1 MILSS
6 PGSSFRV
13 LAFGA
18 YLKNRAC
25 LIDGGK
31 PHWSNL
37 HGDLSNPKACL
48 ALYDSARQLTDDA
61 SGPLDLLVHDMH
73 PDFYSSLLASN
84 LSLSIGV
91 PSIAVQHHHAHI
103 GSVMAEYEL
112 EGSYLG
118 LALDGAGWGGDQAIW
133 GGELLLVEGCNYQR
147 VGHLSRLALPGG
159 DKAADQPWRMAAS
172 ALHLLGRCDEIS
184 KRLSNWTSK
193 ENAEL
198 VRVMLNKDLNCP
210 LTSSAGR
217 WFDAAAA
224 LLGLCGTQVPE
235 AQAAQLL
242 ESAASL
248 WLNKNP
254 DAVSSGLAQIT
265 DNLVLDLSPVV
276 EKLLDTSE
284 GLVDRAAAQFHLELV
299 DGLVRWVLM
308 AIDKGPKISG
318 ICLSGGCFHNKI
330 LRERLKNELESN
342 KLNVYIPNI
351 ENSDCGDAGLAL
363 GQSWVGIQYLKR
375 GKTLD

>member
-1 MILSS
+1 
-6 PGSSFRV
+6 
-13 LAFGA
+13 
-18 YLKNRAC
+18 
-25 LIDGGK
+25 
-31 PHWSNL
+31 
-37 HGDLSNPKACL
+37 
-48 ALYDSARQLTDDA
+48 
-61 SGPLDLLVHDMH
+61 
-73 PDFYSSLLASN
+73 
-84 LSLSIGV
+84 
-91 PSIAVQHHHAHI
+91 
-103 GSVMAEYEL
+103 
-112 EGSYLG
+112 
-118 LALDGAGWGGDQAIW
+118 
-133 GGELLLVEGCNYQR
+133 
-147 VGHLSRLALPGG
+147 
-159 DKAADQPWRMAAS
+159 
-172 ALHLLGRCDEIS
+172 
-184 KRLSNWTSK
+184 
-193 ENAEL
+193 
-198 VRVMLNKDLNCP
+198 MLNKDLNCP

-224 LLGLCGTQVPE
+224 LLGLCGTQVHE

-254 DAVSSGLAQIT
+254 DAVSSELAQIT